1 MIRSGSDRSRVVAVL
16 GPTNT
21 GKTHYAVERML
32 AHESGVMGFPLRL
45 LAREIYDRIV
55 SLRGA
60 RLVSLVTGEERIGPP
75 DAPYVVATVEA
86 MPVRRRF
93 AFLAVDEIQLCADR
107 ERGHIFT
114 DRLLH
119 ARGTQETL
127 FLGSDTIRPLLRR
140 LVPEAE
146 VVTRP
151 RLSTLRYAGPTR
163 LDRLPRRSAI
173 VAFTAADVYA
183 LAEVIRRRKGG
194 AAVVLGALSPRTR
207 NAQVA
212 MYQAGEVEHLVATDA
227 IGMGLNM
234 DVAHVA
240 FASLRKF
247 DGQEVRALT
256 APEVAQIAGRAG
268 RHMADGTFGVT
279 NGLGELDARLVEAVE
294 SHHFPPL
301 RWLNWR
307 NSDLDFSSLAAL
319 AASLDSAPPAPGLR
333 KVRDALDDR
342 SLALLATRPEIR
354 ARADRP
360 ERVRLL
366 WEVCQIPDFRKTLT
380 DAHLQLLA
388 TVFEHLTG
396 PRGMLATDWVAR
408 MVDRLDRTDG
418 DIDALVARI
427 AHIRTWTYLAH
438 RPEWIP
444 DAAHWQE
451 RTRAVE
457 DRLSDALHERLTQ
470 RFVDRR
476 TTALLRQLRE
486 RGELDSRV
494 EPDTGEVLV
503 DGRPVGRIEGLRFV
517 PCAAPDDLEGR
528 VLARAA
534 RRAVGRELG
543 RRLGAIGTAASAAFT
558 LAGTEVRWQGGAV
571 ARLVRGPSPWR
582 PQVEPLLAPEI
593 VDRGV
598 ALRTRIEDWLGE
610 RFACVLGPLEAL
622 LAFADSPEAA
632 GSARGLAFQL
642 AEAAGVV
649 PRSRVEGLVAAL
661 AESDRRLLG
670 RIGVRFGVL
679 HVYLAPL
686 LKPAAIE
693 ARALLLGLWTGCP
706 VDPPEPGRT
715 VLRGLPRDVGDR
727 VLQLGFAP
735 FRDFALRVDVAER
748 LAARLRALAREQG
761 RFAPPPALAAEA
773 GLTRAEL
780 AAVMRA
786 LGYRPAGAAGGEG
799 GEALWTMP
807 RQRRAKRRRPAD
819 AARGRPPEA
828 ALSPFAVLAKLRV
841 GD

>member
-55 SLRGA
+55 GLRGA
-60 RLVSLVTGEERIGPP
+60 ALVSLVTGEERVGRP

-86 MPVRRRF
+86 MPLHRRF

-151 RLSTLRYAGPTR
+151 RLSTLRYAGPSR

-173 VAFTAADVYA
+173 VAFTATDVYA

-194 AAVVLGALSPRTR
+194 TAVVLGALSPRTR

-247 DGQEVRALT
+247 DGREVRGLT

-294 SHHFPPL
+294 THQFPPL

-342 SLALLATRPEIR
+342 SLALLAARPEIR

-408 MVDRLDRTDG
+408 MVDRLDRTEG

-427 AHIRTWTYLAH
+427 AHIRTWTYLSH
-438 RPEWIP
+438 RSEWIP

-457 DRLSDALHERLTQ
+457 DRLSDALHDRLTQ

-494 EPDTGEVLV
+494 EPETGEVVV

-517 PCAAPDDLEGR
+517 PAAVAHDLEGR

-534 RRAVGRELG
+534 RRTVARELR
-543 RRLGAIGTAASAAFT
+543 RRLGAIGAEASRAFT
-558 LAGTEVRWQGGAV
+558 LEGTEVRWGGGVV
-571 ARLVRGPSPWR
+571 ARLLRGGSPWR
-582 PQVEPLLAPEI
+582 PVVEPVLAPEI
-593 VDRGV
+593 LDRGV
-598 ALRTRIEDWLGE
+598 ALRSRIEDWLGE
-610 RFACVLGPLEAL
+610 RFAAVLEPLEAL
-622 LAFADSPEAA
+622 LAFADSPQAA
-632 GSARGLAFQL
+632 GVARGLAFQI

-649 PRSRVEGLVAAL
+649 PRSRVDPLVAGL
-661 AESDRRLLG
+661 GERDRRLLG

-693 ARALLLGLWTGCP
+693 ARAVLLGIWAGTPL
-706 VDPPEPGRT
+706 VAPEPGRT
-715 VLRGLPRDVGDR
+715 VLRGLGREEGGR

-761 RFAPPPALAAEA
+761 RFALPAPLAAEA
-773 GLTRAEL
+773 GLTRDEL
-780 AAVMRA
+780 EAVARA
-786 LGYRPAGAAGGEG
+786 LGYRPGAPAEG
-799 GEALWTMP
+799 GAEEKLWALP
-807 RQRRAKRRRPAD
+807 RGRRGRRRPARPAD
-819 AARGRPPEA
+819 RPPPEVEG
-828 ALSPFAVLAKLRV
+828 SPFAVLARLRV
-841 GD
+841 DD